1 MYINFNP
8 VKTNC
13 SAQNQIYGAKSNNV
27 SFGNVVDANSLQS
40 NDEVVRAFQKS
51 VETNNVNGLRAV
63 LEGRFENLQSILW
76 SNPFR
81 PAKAWIT
88 SINPFNPGVIG
99 KQNYGTLSFFTG
111 HNSFLS
117 TISDLGF
124 LQVQIDREPC
134 FLTTDE
140 LRKNPGSY
148 NWAKDIEASL
158 NAANA
163 SALVSPQ
170 KFWVNPTLKRAEGM
184 LQYYPKISWPP
195 DPRMSMNQKML
206 SGAEGF
212 GIIAK
217 GTGHVFFDTNPL
229 SHIMMPVNNG
239 MVISTLAETA
249 GKIIDGSPGRAPWW
263 KFSLDTT
270 DGKAIGYIAD
280 GETSIEKF
288 GPDAKLDGIYNNR
301 DGVCV
306 VNPHLE
312 PETHISQNCS
322 KSTIEK
328 IKAFIVTNPRTNDV
342 TLYVPDGASQGA
354 IYLNNDRTKAGNI
367 VYGNIEFFGEFAN
380 GVSKK
385 ASALTVGIFKIP
397 SDKLM
402 QIWSIAM
409 HGKKVDEKFA
419 WDVSRGFSKN
429 PETLDWQI
437 REILKFV
444 NENAL
449 LTKAIKSVR

>member
-1 MYINFNP
+1 MYISFNP
-8 VKTNC
+8 IKTGC
-13 SAQNQIYGAKSNNV
+13 LTQNQNV
-27 SFGNVVDANSLQS
+27 SFGNNVSMNNIDNNASVV
-40 NDEVVRAFQKS
+40 EAFKEAVGS
-51 VETNNVNGLRAV
+51 NNVNGLRAV
-63 LEGRFENLQSILW
+63 LDRRFENLQGFFLIN
-76 SNPFR
+76 NPFR
-81 PAKAWIT
+81 PAKTWLT
-88 SINPFNPGVIG
+88 SINAFNPGVIG
-99 KQNYGTLSFFTG
+99 KDKYATLSFNVG
-111 HNSFLS
+111 HNSFL
-117 TISDLGF
+117 TTMSDLGF
-124 LQVQIDREPC
+124 LQVNIDREPS
-134 FLTTDE
+134 FLTTDV
-140 LRKNPGSY
+140 LRTNPGSY
-148 NWAKDIEASL
+148 NWAKDLEASL

-195 DPRMSMNQKML
+195 DPRMSMNQKIL
-206 SGAEGF
+206 SVADGF
-212 GIIAK
+212 GVIAK

-239 MVISTLAETA
+239 MVISTLAEVA
-249 GKIIDGSPGRAPWW
+249 GKITDGSPGRAPWW

-270 DGKAIGYIAD
+270 DGKVLGYIAD

-288 GPDAKLDGIYNNR
+288 GPDAKLEGIYNNR

-328 IKAFIVTNPRTNDV
+328 IKAFIVTNPKTNDV

-354 IYLNNDRTKAGNI
+354 IYLNNDRTAAGNI
-367 VYGNIEFFGEFAN
+367 VYGNIEFFGEYADGIKN
-380 GVSKK
+380 K
-385 ASALTVGIFKIP
+385 ASALTIGIFKIP
-397 SDKLM
+397 SDKLK
-402 QIWSIAM
+402 QIWSIAL
-409 HGKKVDEKFA
+409 HDKKVTADFA
-419 WDVSRGFSKN
+419 WEIYEGFSKN

-437 REILKFV
+437 REILKFI

-449 LTKAIKSVR
+449 LSKAAKSIR